1 MGSHHTKPG
10 QSRTTLNL
18 TASAPALIDCPAH
31 RAGHGSPAENP
42 VGEASEL
49 SGQTDGAS
57 GRLEFSSAGGAH
69 SGAHQVNGGALL
81 PDRIMHGTVVPGE
94 FANNHRTARSKGNIR
109 CKAFNDLNI
118 SKQNLSTYLLPHL
131 LCSQL

>member
-1 MGSHHTKPG
+1 MGSLHTKPG

-18 TASAPALIDCPAH
+18 SASAPALVDCPAH
-31 RAGHGSPAENP
+31 PASHGGPAQNP
-42 VGEASEL
+42 AGEAPEL

-57 GRLEFSSAGGAH
+57 GRLELSSAGVVR

-81 PDRIMHGTVVPGE
+81 PVRVMHGTVVPGE
-94 FANNHRTARSKGNIR
+94 FANNHRTTRSEGNIR

-118 SKQNLSTYLLPHL
+118 SKQNLSIYLLPHL

>member
-31 RAGHGSPAENP
+31 PASQGGPAESP

-49 SGQTDGAS
+49 SGQTEGAS
-57 GRLEFSSAGGAH
+57 SCLELSSAGGVR
-69 SGAHQVNGGALL
+69 SGTHQVDTGPLL
-81 PDRIMHGTVVPGE
+81 LVRVMHGTALVPGE
-94 FANNHRTARSKGNIR
+94 FADNHRTARSEGNNR
-109 CKAFNDLNI
+109 CKAFND
-118 SKQNLSTYLLPHL
+118 
-131 LCSQL
+131 